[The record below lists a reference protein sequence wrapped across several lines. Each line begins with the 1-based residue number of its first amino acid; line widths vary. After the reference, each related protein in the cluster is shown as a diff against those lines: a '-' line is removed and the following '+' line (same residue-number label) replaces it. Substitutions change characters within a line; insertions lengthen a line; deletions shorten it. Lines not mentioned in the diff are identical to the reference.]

1 MYLISEWCANFN
13 VHSANVLTMRQ
24 PGYIQPSNILLGD
37 GNTIFCIYFEK
48 GKGKQQKLLPN
59 WTKDSCSGKWN
70 IPII

>member
-1 MYLISEWCANFN
+1 
-13 VHSANVLTMRQ
+13 MRQ

>member
-1 MYLISEWCANFN
+1 MSNYVSEWCANFN

-24 PGYIQPSNILLGD
+24 PGYIQPGNILLDD

-59 WTKDSCSGKWN
+59 
-70 IPII
+70 